1 MNVRIFALLLA
12 LLLATPL
19 FARDKS
25 DVIIMRN
32 GDRVTS
38 EIKGLDENTLFISVD
53 YILNT
58 LSVDWSKGDHIESK
72 QLFIVKTQ
80 NGVVYTGAL
89 STPTLPGG
97 RPVKIQ
103 IWRLLTQRGI
113 STRLRLSKWTRRPP
127 ISGSASTETSVRGSL
142 TTKATSPRNTI

>member
-32 GDRVTS
+32 GDRVTC

-58 LSVDWSKGDHIESK
+58 LSVDWSKVDHIESK

-103 IWRLLTQRGI
+103 ILEASD
-113 STRLRLSKWTRRPP
+113 ST
-127 ISGSASTETSVRGSL
+127 
-142 TTKATSPRNTI
+142 